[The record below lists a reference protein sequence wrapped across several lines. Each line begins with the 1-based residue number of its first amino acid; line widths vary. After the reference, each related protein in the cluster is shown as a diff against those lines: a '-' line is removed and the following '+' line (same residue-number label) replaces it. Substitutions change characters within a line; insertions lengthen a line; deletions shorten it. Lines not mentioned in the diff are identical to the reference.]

1 MSQVGEKMT
10 MNRSRVGPLVS
21 FITLSFVAFAVPPAW
36 TQTVPVSTTIAVSKN
51 TAKLGSSLLVEIT
64 LRNVS
69 DNEIFVSEEPNFR
82 QGEKNYLVEMWDSKG
97 QPVQETDYYRR
108 YKCAFQEGPC
118 SSSEPPSTFVGS
130 SWSVKLAPGAA
141 LKNEN
146 VPDTDVVELNKLFRL
161 TAPGEYKV
169 QVQRDD
175 EHLPGGHRPSDYSK
189 SNILTITLAP

>member
-1 MSQVGEKMT
+1 MD
-10 MNRSRVGPLVS
+10 RSRVVLLAL
-21 FITLSFVAFAVPPAW
+21 FIIFSFVAFAAPPAW
-36 TQTVPVSTTIAVSKN
+36 AQTVPVSTTIAVSKD
-51 TAKLGSSLLVEIT
+51 TARLGSPVLVDIT
-64 LRNVS
+64 LRNIS
-69 DNEIFVSEEPNFR
+69 ANEIFVSEEPNFR

-97 QPVQETDYYRR
+97 QPVPETDYYRR

-118 SSSEPPSTFVGS
+118 SSSEPASTFVGS
-130 SWSVKLAPGAA
+130 SWSVRLAPGAA
-141 LKNEN
+141 LKNES

-189 SNILTITLAP
+189 SNTLTITLVP